1 MGSKNTKYVWS
12 IPQGYVSIKFTRF
25 CLRVTYSNELIYF
38 DRNQGLTMTEE
49 EVIRNMSNL
58 NEAEQLALKGFL
70 ERYSTKEERILFWC
84 NGIQRT
90 GRTLLKKYARE
101 LEQVILSQKFMK
113 ENTNNSTLKGVT
125 PNGSI

>member
-1 MGSKNTKYVWS
+1 MGLRGKYLWRV
-12 IPQGYVSIKFTRF
+12 PQGYVGIKFTPF
-25 CLRVTYSNELIYF
+25 CLKVTYDGELLYF
-38 DRNQGLTMTEE
+38 DRNLGQTVREE
-49 EVIRNMSNL
+49 EVIGNMCNL

-70 ERYSTKEERILFWC
+70 ERYPTKAEKILFWC

-113 ENTNNSTLKGVT
+113 ENTNNSTQRKVT
-125 PNGSI
+125 QSGSV